1 MPHPSSTSQRPLIGK
16 GSLSLWDNMWDNTLV
31 LGKVLS
37 LVLIYQNADWLEAR
51 QDV

>member
-1 MPHPSSTSQRPLIGK
+1 MPHPSSASQRLLIGED
-16 GSLSLWDNMWDNTLV
+16 SLSLWDNMWDNTLV

-37 LVLIYQNADWLEAR
+37 LVLIYQNADCLEVR